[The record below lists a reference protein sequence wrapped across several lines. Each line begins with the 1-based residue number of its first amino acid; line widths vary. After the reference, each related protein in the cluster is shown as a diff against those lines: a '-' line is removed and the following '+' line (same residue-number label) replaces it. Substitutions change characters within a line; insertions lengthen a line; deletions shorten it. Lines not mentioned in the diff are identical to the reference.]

1 MIERSRFS
9 RQFALVLR
17 DDSVALSPTIS
28 ISAIRRGVTPMILEK
43 FNNRDEQSW
52 ENWKF
57 RFASERWT
65 RLARSWNWTWMALT
79 RVCNHGV
86 SRKDERW
93 IPCFLLRLAPLRYSS
108 SVPGATSDRSSISFS
123 INLHWHRGP
132 LPSQLP
138 FNALNSKSYN
148 VVHFG
153 RTSSS
158 IKFFQL
164 FSFFFFFYI
173 DRDIQRYRFTLL
185 VDQYCL

>member
-1 MIERSRFS
+1 
-9 RQFALVLR
+9 
-17 DDSVALSPTIS
+17 
-28 ISAIRRGVTPMILEK
+28 
-43 FNNRDEQSW
+43 
-52 ENWKF
+52 
-57 RFASERWT
+57 
-65 RLARSWNWTWMALT
+65 MALT

-164 FSFFFFFYI
+164 FSFIFFFFYI
-173 DRDIQRYRFTLL
+173 DRDTDLLFSSISTVYNLLWITVSRQRTTKGTRRKVILTATEFNFKFEKTRSHGFIFKSSCGKKILINLYIVTSIASTTNIFVRFA
-185 VDQYCL
+185 

>member
-1 MIERSRFS
+1 
-9 RQFALVLR
+9 
-17 DDSVALSPTIS
+17 
-28 ISAIRRGVTPMILEK
+28 MILEK

-52 ENWKF
+52 EDWKF

-164 FSFFFFFYI
+164 FSFFFSFFLYG
-173 DRDIQRYRFTLL
+173 QRYSEIQIYSSRRSVLFITSFGS
-185 VDQYCL
+185 QYLGNGLRKELEGK